1 MLRILYN
8 SRDPSHKTPSEPSS
22 RARPGTLRMKIPQ
35 HCQTRRPCAACCG
48 RTGRS
53 LRELPMDCQT
63 VLPPYETWTCQFT
76 LEPGLYFYFFRIT
89 TPNETFSLLR
99 QGEDTNMEAGD
110 WWQLSCVPKE
120 AHTPAWAQGAHHLSG
135 ISGPLRQ
142 VRLL

>member
-8 SRDPSHKTPSEPSS
+8 SRDPSHKDPLGTII
-22 RARPGTLRMKIPQ
+22 PGQTCTLRMKIPQ
-35 HCQTRRPCAACCG
+35 HCQTRQALCRL
-48 RTGRS
+48 
-53 LRELPMDCQT
+53 LREDGTLLTELPMDCQT

-110 WWQLSCVPKE
+110 WWQLSCGLGPGR
-120 AHTPAWAQGAHHLSG
+120 PHLSG